1 MFRCPTCVSI
11 LDDAT
16 AQRCPS
22 CGTNL
27 RRHRP
32 VELGQANRVTT
43 RMSAVEHAAL
53 ESRAHAAR
61 TTGRAPAPV
70 GVARAFPEPLAP
82 LARDDAPG
90 ADIDLTRE
98 TPADVDLT
106 AEEPAAHDTNR

>member
-1 MFRCPTCVSI
+1 MFRCPTCVAI
-11 LDDAT
+11 LMDAT
-16 AQRCPS
+16 VSRCPS

-61 TTGRAPAPV
+61 TTGRAASPAAVP
-70 GVARAFPEPLAP
+70 GFTEPLS
-82 LARDDAPG
+82 LATDEGPP
-90 ADIDLTRE
+90 ADIDLRE
-98 TPADVDLT
+98 HDVDVDVT
-106 AEEPAAHDTNR
+106 VSEQPARD